1 MSGLCAI
8 DSNPTEMCG
17 HRSPAPKLVLPEAEY
32 PCFSIRSISLE
43 DCTGVFAWALPAA
56 NPAEDPAVGR
66 CLGAAGINM
75 LMSRVQ
81 NAVMAR
87 GYRDSPY
94 DLVPQ
99 IVGLRAL
106 TDPLNFVKSLVAAPC
121 IFFCSAANSPH
132 TLPYNWNNLLRTE
145 AP

>member
-1 MSGLCAI
+1 M
-8 DSNPTEMCG
+8 
-17 HRSPAPKLVLPEAEY
+17 
-32 PCFSIRSISLE
+32 
-43 DCTGVFAWALPAA
+43 
-56 NPAEDPAVGR
+56 
-66 CLGAAGINM
+66 GAAGINM